1 MENFGI
7 SNIPDEPNILNG
19 YFSGL
24 FPEISTENSIINS
37 YSETHHPSE
46 PCLDDSLTHTFYIN
60 RKPTNTWTL
69 LSQLSINC
77 GFKFEKEVIDD
88 ETASK
93 SWEPVK
99 YKDSAVP
106 VSNLIQSFWSDVDIR
121 LYIYLKEKLIFDH
134 NIKA

>member
-7 SNIPDEPNILNG
+7 SNIPEEPNVLNG
-19 YFSGL
+19 YFTGL

-46 PCLDDSLTHTFYIN
+46 PVLLDSLTHTFYVN

-69 LSQLSINC
+69 LNQVSINC
-77 GFKFEKEVIDD
+77 GFKFEKAVVDPKTGAI
-88 ETASK
+88 
-93 SWEPVK
+93 SWQPVK
-99 YKDSAVP
+99 YKDNAVP

-121 LYIYLKEKLIFDH
+121 LFYFFFKCIIYI
-134 NIKA
+134 